1 MGSIPATNR
10 AIEPI
15 AISTVRMEKWMVSM
29 RPDRATRAR
38 RFLRLAA
45 IGLMLAFAMTAAV
58 SGSAA
63 AMETVTASALSNQ
76 AEPVDTTESVE
87 TTEPEEPTDP
97 EDGTTPDGDAEI
109 ELEPGGVPPLVW
121 VGATLLVVAAVG
133 WALRQSSNTS
143 SVADD

>member
-1 MGSIPATNR
+1 
-10 AIEPI
+10 
-15 AISTVRMEKWMVSM
+15 
-29 RPDRATRAR
+29 
-38 RFLRLAA
+38 
-45 IGLMLAFAMTAAV
+45 MLAFAMTATV